1 MSFPPEKSEK
11 GSAHTSSVVNEKV
24 AYQGDADGSSI
35 VEGSEGVTE
44 HELLTLRHVA
54 DRLPYTAWFV
64 VIVEFAERFVVTHH
78 WRSCLLNLVGLKVD
92 LLRDD
97 EHLQ

>member
-1 MSFPPEKSEK
+1 MSYPPEKSEK
-11 GSAHTSSVVNEKV
+11 ESARASSIIDEKV
-24 AYQGDADGSSI
+24 AYQGEVDGSSI
-35 VEGSEGVTE
+35 VEGSEDVTE

-64 VIVEFAERFVVTHH
+64 VIVEFAERFVITYHCK
-78 WRSCLLNLVGLKVD
+78 SPLLNLVGFKVV
-92 LLRDD
+92 LLRHD